1 MSQPRTLMFPHR
13 IGQGRRA
20 RGGLAPRVMCV
31 FPRSAR
37 RPWPFAH
44 GVFPKENEPRPPRAR
59 RPCLH
64 ARCIFPRR
72 MGRGRARKLVRF
84 PAQNG
89 PGPPRA
95 RRPWPFAHGKF
106 PHAECAKAAA
116 RATALPSCAAHFP
129 TQNRRMG
136 PGRLARGGPALR
148 AQCGSPTRMGSCS
161 ACCPAKNWPGRS
173 ARGGRESFIAPD
185 RKHTPEPRLTWK
197 SNRSPVRFHFVSR
210 PTWRLVYCG

>member
-1 MSQPRTLMFPHR
+1 
-13 IGQGRRA
+13 
-20 RGGLAPRVMCV
+20 
-31 FPRSAR
+31 
-37 RPWPFAH
+37 
-44 GVFPKENEPRPPRAR
+44 
-59 RPCLH
+59 
-64 ARCIFPRR
+64 

-173 ARGGRESFIAPD
+173 ARGGRESCIAPD

-197 SNRSPVRFHFVSR
+197 SNRSPVRFHFISR
-210 PTWRLVYCG
+210 PTWRLVHCGYYRTLHARGGSSELSILEKCSRTNASLDTRPVTVKGPP